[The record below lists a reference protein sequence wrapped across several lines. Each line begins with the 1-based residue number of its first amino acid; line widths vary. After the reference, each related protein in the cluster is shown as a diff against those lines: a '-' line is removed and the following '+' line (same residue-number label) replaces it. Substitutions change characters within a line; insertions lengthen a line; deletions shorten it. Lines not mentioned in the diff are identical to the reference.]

1 MLSKKYL
8 IKQLKNIKIKEKY
21 IIIHSDVT
29 GIIFKNFSLKLLWEI
44 IFECLGKDKTYIF
57 PTFTFAIKNKT
68 WDYNLSKSECG
79 ILSEYFRK
87 NIATRR
93 TVHPLHSV
101 SIFGKNSFKIP
112 EHNSKSSF
120 GKGSLWEWLCT
131 SREVCNIG
139 LGLNLHGAGTFCHY
153 SEEKSRVEYRK
164 YKKINVNIIGKNK
177 NIIKKKFSYFA
188 RSLKTINLKN
198 HWNRCE
204 KDLLENN
211 LMEQFIF
218 TKNNYKIIKMNTFQ
232 VTNFILKRLEN
243 DPEYLIRA

>member
-1 MLSKKYL
+1 
-8 IKQLKNIKIKEKY
+8 
-21 IIIHSDVT
+21 
-29 GIIFKNFSLKLLWEI
+29 
-44 IFECLGKDKTYIF
+44 
-57 PTFTFAIKNKT
+57 
-68 WDYNLSKSECG
+68 
-79 ILSEYFRK
+79 
-87 NIATRR
+87 
-93 TVHPLHSV
+93 
-101 SIFGKNSFKIP
+101 
-112 EHNSKSSF
+112 
-120 GKGSLWEWLCT
+120 
-131 SREVCNIG
+131 
-139 LGLNLHGAGTFCHY
+139 LHGAGTFCHY

-211 LMEQFIF
+211 LMEQFIL